1 MNDYYLSQLELRRT
15 AAYYARH
22 FPGEAEASIAIADH
36 AVVNEFIV
44 PYTHDLSRWVPLGDP
59 VNWLHNPS
67 KDPEF
72 TWGINRHWHMP
83 DLGKAYLMN
92 GNPEYVSAFINH
104 YRGWRKQNPVPVVP
118 SYEEGVFFQKLGPW
132 RLLETGLRVQSWISA
147 YKYMEDSPLLTEPFH
162 AEFLQGLEEHAEF
175 LTRYL
180 GSTEINHAIMHMQ
193 GLFMIATFYHWHPSA
208 PYWRQLASERLE
220 LCLLHQVGPEG
231 VQIELT
237 THYHN
242 ASIEMFGTPYL
253 LGQLSGY
260 PFSEWFGN
268 QLRKMSVFMEALI
281 RPDQQS
287 TGVGDSDWVSNGRQ
301 RLTLLGA
308 ILEDDELICRGADSS
323 ESLWLLGAEK
333 YERYMRLQ
341 AAYKPSTASRAFPQT
356 GYYVMRDEQQYL
368 FFDAA
373 AMGGAHGHADALNLE
388 WMWRQQLL
396 FTDTGRYTYEEGE
409 WRHYFKSTRAHNTI
423 TVDGEDQTPYVS
435 TQQWGTPAAEAK
447 TYRWESNSRYHF
459 IDASHDGYT
468 RLSDPVIHRRWVLL
482 GSEVPIMLLADWLE
496 AEAEEHELEQR
507 FHLHP
512 EAVVELLKGETGSL
526 GASVVY
532 PGSSVKLAI
541 QWTTAGLTEER
552 FTVSEQQGWVSKIY
566 GSKAGTPVLQ
576 GQAAFSGKAGILT
589 VCLPEDSTVNGETL
603 RLTTCEIDP
612 ARQRVEVNYMYGA
625 TFGTVVIDSTTLEWR
640 GMDDGQC

>member
-44 PYTHDLSRWVPLGDP
+44 PYTHDLSRWILMGDP
-59 VNWLHNPS
+59 VDWLYNPS

-72 TWGINRHWHMP
+72 TWGMNRHWHMT

-92 GNPEYVSAFINH
+92 GNTQYVSAFINH
-104 YRGWRKQNPVPVVP
+104 YRGWRKQNPVPVDS
-118 SYEEGVFFQKLGPW
+118 SYEEAVFFQKLGPW

-147 YKYMEDSPLLTEPFH
+147 YKYMEDSPLLTESFH

-193 GLFMIATFYHWHPSA
+193 GLFMIATFYHWHPRA

-253 LGQLSGY
+253 LGRLSGY
-260 PFSEWFGN
+260 PFSEWFGE
-268 QLRKMSVFMEALI
+268 QLRKMTAFTEALI

-287 TGVGDSDWVSNGRQ
+287 TGVGDSDWVGDGRQ

-341 AAYKPSTASRAFPQT
+341 AAYKPSTESRAFPQT

-388 WMWRQQLL
+388 WMWKQQLF

-435 TQQWGTPAAEAK
+435 TQQWGTPAAQVK

-468 RLSDPVIHRRWVLL
+468 RLPDPVTHRRWVLL
-482 GSEVPIMLLADWLE
+482 GAEVPIMLLADWLE
-496 AEAEEHELEQR
+496 AEAEHEMEQR

-512 EAVVELLKGETGSL
+512 EAVVELLAGKTGSL
-526 GASVVY
+526 GASASLVY

-541 QWTTAGLTEER
+541 HWTTAGLTEGR
-552 FTVSEQQGWVSKIY
+552 LTVSEQQGWVSKVY
-566 GSKAGTPVLQ
+566 GSKAETPVLQ
-576 GQAAFSGKAGILT
+576 AQAAFSGKTGILT
-589 VCLPEDSTVNGETL
+589 VCLPEDSADNGEPL
-603 RLTTCEIDP
+603 RLTAYEIDP
-612 ARQRVEVNYMYGA
+612 ALQRVEVSYVYGTA
-625 TFGTVVIDSTTLEWR
+625 IGTIIMDGTTLEWR
-640 GMDDGQC
+640 DHG